1 MKIYNFLKS
10 YVMPLTVI
18 MAVCLFFADCTRR
31 GPSYADCKSHLRN
44 ALVDLNDYYRSKKT
58 SSLQKSLENVNESVK
73 CPETRR
79 NSIDI
84 KISVLELLGR
94 YQSGYQF
101 IDSLKEDDFQARY
114 MKKVNYNYFRAL
126 DYESKRDITSSK
138 RILQETIS
146 DIQTYINKES
156 LPADSV
162 DEDAYLNLFMIK
174 KKLLDTIQIGSQID
188 SLKKAFPKSTDY
200 FNTLRNTILEN
211 ASVISQKQ

>member
-1 MKIYNFLKS
+1 MKANNFLKS
-10 YVMPLTVI
+10 YIVVLTAIV
-18 MAVCLFFADCTRR
+18 AVYLFFAGCTRR
-31 GPSYADCKSHLRN
+31 QPSHADCKSHLRN
-44 ALVDLNDYYRSKKT
+44 ALVNLNDYYRSNKT
-58 SSLQKSLENVNESVK
+58 SSLQKSLENANESVK

-94 YQSGYQF
+94 YQSGYEF
-101 IDSLKEDDFQARY
+101 IDSLKEDDFHARY

-126 DYESKRDITSSK
+126 DYESNQDTTSSK

-146 DIQTYINKES
+146 DIQIYINKES

-174 KKLLDTIQIGSQID
+174 KKLLDTFQIGSQID
-188 SLKKAFPKSTDY
+188 SLKKVFPKSTNY